1 MTVTQEPDIGAFE
14 PDQEGI
20 TLERPETQLDLE
32 AERLNRKQRLAA
44 GLRIM
49 GRLRLAEGVAGHVTV
64 RDPEYPDRFWVNP
77 FGLNF
82 KLMTVSDLICVDHD
96 GTVVEGDK
104 PVNAAAFAIHSQLHA
119 ARPDIIAAAHSH
131 SMYGKT
137 FSTLGKPLKMISQ
150 DSTMFYNDVALCD
163 AGAGAVVLDTAV
175 GAAMAE
181 ALGSR
186 KALIHQNHGIITAGG
201 SVDAAVWWFVALER
215 CCQSQL
221 VAEAA
226 EPPSRFLR
234 ISARAATTL
243 RATICR
249 LVPVPAVVG
258 RTLPRRTR
266 VPELNAPFRAAV
278 SSGRRAGDR
287 REPVVAAAT
296 VQSMWL
302 RTYSSEASRLG

>member
-1 MTVTQEPDIGAFE
+1 
-14 PDQEGI
+14 
-20 TLERPETQLDLE
+20 
-32 AERLNRKQRLAA
+32 
-44 GLRIM
+44 
-49 GRLRLAEGVAGHVTV
+49 
-64 RDPEYPDRFWVNP
+64 
-77 FGLNF
+77 
-82 KLMTVSDLICVDHD
+82 MTVSDLICVDHD

-226 EPPSRFLR
+226 GTPSRFLR

-243 RATICR
+243 RATIW
-249 LVPVPAVVG
+249 PAG
-258 RTLPRRTR
+258 
-266 VPELNAPFRAAV
+266 
-278 SSGRRAGDR
+278 SSSSRGGTNS
-287 REPVVAAAT
+287 AAT
-296 VQSMWL
+296 NP
-302 RTYSSEASRLG
+302 SS

>member
-1 MTVTQEPDIGAFE
+1 MTDTQEPDLGAFE

-20 TLERPETQLDLE
+20 TLERPEAHVDIE

-82 KLMTVSDLICVDHD
+82 KLMTVSDLICVDHE

-119 ARPDIIAAAHSH
+119 ARPDVIAAAHSH

-181 ALGSR
+181 ASR
-186 KALIHQNHGIITAGG
+186 FPQGTHPPESRHHHRRRVRRCCRVVVRGARALLSEPAGG
-201 SVDAAVWWFVALER
+201 RGRGTPIEIPED
-215 CCQSQL
+215 
-221 VAEAA
+221 
-226 EPPSRFLR
+226 
-234 ISARAATTL
+234 SARAATTL
-243 RATICR
+243 RATISR
-249 LVPVPAVVG
+249 VG
-258 RTLPRRTR
+258 
-266 VPELNAPFRAAV
+266 
-278 SSGRRAGDR
+278 SSSSHGGTNS
-287 REPVVAAAT
+287 AAT
-296 VQSMWL
+296 SL
-302 RTYSSEASRLG
+302 SS

>member
-1 MTVTQEPDIGAFE
+1 MTDTQEPDLGAFE

-20 TLERPETQLDLE
+20 TLERPEAHVDIE

-82 KLMTVSDLICVDHD
+82 KLMTVSDLICVDHE

-119 ARPDIIAAAHSH
+119 ARPDVIAAAHSH

-221 VAEAA
+221 VADAA
-226 EPPSRFLR
+226 GTPIEIPDELCQDGYDAQGHELAGWFQFQPWWDELVRDEPDFL
-234 ISARAATTL
+234 
-243 RATICR
+243 
-249 LVPVPAVVG
+249 
-258 RTLPRRTR
+258 
-266 VPELNAPFRAAV
+266 
-278 SSGRRAGDR
+278 D
-287 REPVVAAAT
+287 
-296 VQSMWL
+296 
-302 RTYSSEASRLG
+302 